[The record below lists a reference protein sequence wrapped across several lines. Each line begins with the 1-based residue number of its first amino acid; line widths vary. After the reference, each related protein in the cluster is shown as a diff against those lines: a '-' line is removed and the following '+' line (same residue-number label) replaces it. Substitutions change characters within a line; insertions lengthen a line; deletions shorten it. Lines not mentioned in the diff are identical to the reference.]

1 MPKKVRA
8 KNLDVAEQRDLDVEI
23 GFVEALLRRD
33 DGWID
38 AMKVLGDDYT
48 RRGRVRE
55 GLRVD
60 ERLARLC
67 PNDATVFYNLACSRS
82 LAGELEEAFQALDQ
96 ALKLGYTDFKWLA
109 KDPDM
114 ANLRKHPRY
123 KEIRARF
130 GATK

>member
-1 MPKKVRA
+1 M
-8 KNLDVAEQRDLDVEI
+8 NLDIAEQRDLDVEI

-55 GLRVD
+55 GLHVD

-96 ALKLGYTDFKWLA
+96 ALKLGYADFKWLA

-130 GATK
+130 DATK